1 MNDLGTRTDGDV
13 FGDDAE
19 PRTSFSEAAFEA
31 GFAGELV
38 LEHIQIGHAEGMLAG
53 GFEEGV
59 IPLERGEALGGA
71 FAIESFEELALRV
84 VALELRVRARRK
96 EKEKCGAEQC
106 RGPEKRDGTKGRRG
120 PRKRGGQEK
129 SGISHGGEN

>member
-19 PRTSFSEAAFEA
+19 PRASFSEAAFEV

-38 LEHIQIGHAEGMLAG
+38 LEPIQIGHAEGMLAG

-59 IPLERGEALGGA
+59 IPLERGEASGGA

-84 VALELRVRARRK
+84 VALELRVRTRRK
-96 EKEKCGAEQC
+96 EKEKCGGPKKCNPQKC
-106 RGPEKRDGTKGRRG
+106 GGPE
-120 PRKRGGQEK
+120 KRGGQEK